1 MASGQT
7 ASRHLSW
14 ASRCFTE
21 TRDSRIFQPSSLMVE
36 LVLALN
42 ISVCLKPVPFVCAFD
57 NLKKSNYTKREEKTD
72 GYLAKEKS

>member
-1 MASGQT
+1 
-7 ASRHLSW
+7 
-14 ASRCFTE
+14 
-21 TRDSRIFQPSSLMVE
+21 MVE